1 VSEVSSVVHSP
12 DNRQHVV
19 VASGTGG
26 PEREV
31 ELANDAM
38 GDFDLDGAVAHLS
51 AAIRQFTAAAA
62 PRRAAMACVRL
73 GDVFANYMGNMTAAR
88 AWFARAA
95 RLVEGDP
102 CVEQGW
108 AAVAAMGCDVDDPAV
123 LLANAELAL
132 DRARQFG
139 DVNLETK
146 ALADAGLAHVQAGR
160 LTEGMALLDEAMALA
175 CGAADDSDA
184 AGKSVCSLFTACY
197 FAADFDRAASWAA
210 ALRRHGI
217 IGPAPG
223 GQIFLSNHC
232 DSVHATL
239 LCELGR
245 FGEAEAVLARAI
257 ADFEAAMPGGSWH
270 AAIALADLRIRQ
282 GRFADA
288 ETLLLGKDGHLQALL
303 PMARLHLA
311 RGDHELARVTAR
323 RGLRL
328 IGADRLRA
336 AELLAVL
343 VEAELAA
350 GDHEGA
356 VAASADLDAR
366 TRDVAVPALRARSA
380 AVQAR
385 VLAAGGDLAGG
396 IAVLEAAADSVTSA
410 GTPWLHASLL
420 LESAHLREQAGDR
433 AAAIVDAKAAAATL
447 AGLDVVVSARDRALL
462 DRLGAEMPAAPAGNP
477 VVTATLTRDGRVW
490 VAAAG
495 DTRVRL
501 TDTKG
506 FRYLGE
512 LVSSPGIERHALDLV
527 DRVEGVAG
535 SSGADRRH
543 LGDAGELLDSQARSA
558 YRHRIEQLRA
568 EVDGALG
575 AGDDRLA
582 EARQYELDQLV
593 GQLAQAFGLGG
604 RSRKAASAAER
615 ARLNVT
621 RALRSATARLIE
633 AFPEAGGS
641 LDRSIRT
648 GMYCV
653 YDPGDVTEVLWVV
666 HP

>member
-1 VSEVSSVVHSP
+1 MSEVSSVVHSP

-19 VASGTGG
+19 MASGTVA
-26 PEREV
+26 PEREL

-38 GDFDLDGAVAHLS
+38 GAFDLDGAVAHLS

-62 PRRAAMACVRL
+62 PRQAAMASIRL
-73 GDVFANYMGNMTAAR
+73 GDLFANYMGNQTAGR

-95 RLVEGDP
+95 RLVENDP

-108 AAVAAMGCDVDDPAV
+108 VAVAAMGCDVDDPAV
-123 LLANAELAL
+123 LLAGAELAL

-160 LTEGMALLDEAMALA
+160 LAEGMALLDEAMALA
-175 CGAADDSDA
+175 CGAADDSAA

-197 FAADFDRAASWAA
+197 FAADFERAASWAA
-210 ALRRHGI
+210 ALRRHGL
-217 IGPAPG
+217 IGTAPG
-223 GQIFLSNHC
+223 TQIFLSNHC

-270 AAIALADLRIRQ
+270 TAIALADLRIRQ
-282 GRFADA
+282 GRLADA

-350 GDHEGA
+350 GNYEGA
-356 VAASADLDAR
+356 VAAAADLDAR
-366 TRDVAVPALRARSA
+366 TRDVPLPALRARSA

-385 VLAAGGDLAGG
+385 VLAAGGDLAGA
-396 IAVLEAAADSVTSA
+396 IAALETSADSVTSA

-420 LESAHLREQAGDR
+420 LESARLREQAGHR

-447 AGLDVVVSARDRALL
+447 AGLDVVVPARDRELL
-462 DRLGAEMPAAPAGNP
+462 DRLGAESGGTHAAPA
-477 VVTATLTRDGRVW
+477 VATAALTRDGRVW
-490 VAAAG
+490 VVVAG
-495 DTRVRL
+495 DTRVRVA
-501 TDTKG
+501 DSKG
-506 FRYLGE
+506 LRYLGE
-512 LVSSPGIERHALDLV
+512 LMSTPGVERHALDLV
-527 DRVEGVAG
+527 DRVEGVDAVG
-535 SSGADRRH
+535 TVDRRQ
-543 LGDAGELLDSQARSA
+543 LGDAGEMLDSQARSA
-558 YRHRIEQLRA
+558 YRRRIEQLRA
-568 EVDGALG
+568 ETDEALA
-575 AGDDRLA
+575 AGNEGLA
-582 EARQYELDQLV
+582 EARQDELDALV

-604 RSRKAASAAER
+604 RSRQAASAAER

-621 RALRSATARLIE
+621 RALRSATARLTE

-641 LDRSIRT
+641 LDRSLRT

-653 YDPGDVTEVLWVV
+653 YDPDDGADVRWVV
-666 HP
+666 HS

>member
-1 VSEVSSVVHSP
+1 MAAGR
-12 DNRQHVV
+12 D
-19 VASGTGG
+19 A
-26 PEREV
+26 PERELD
-31 ELANDAM
+31 LANEAM
-38 GDFDLDGAVAHLS
+38 GVFDLDGAVAHLS
-51 AAIRQFTAAAA
+51 AAIRQFTAAGQ

-73 GDVFANYMGNMTAAR
+73 GNLFANYMGNLTAGR

-95 RLVEGDP
+95 RLVENDP

-108 AAVAAMGCDVDDPAV
+108 VAVAAMGCDVDDPAT
-123 LLANAELAL
+123 LLAGAELAL
-132 DRARQFG
+132 ARARQFG

-160 LTEGMALLDEAMALA
+160 LVEGMALLDEAMALA
-175 CGAADDSDA
+175 CGTADDNET

-197 FAADFDRAASWAA
+197 FAADFERAASWAA
-210 ALRRHGI
+210 ALRRHGL
-217 IGPAPG
+217 IGTAPG
-223 GQIFLSNHC
+223 VQVFLSNHC

-245 FGEAEAVLARAI
+245 FGEAEEVLSRAI
-257 ADFEAAMPGGSWH
+257 ADFEAAMPAGSWH

-288 ETLLLGKDGHLQALL
+288 EALLLGKDGHLQALL

-311 RGDHELARVTAR
+311 RGDHELAGVTAR

-328 IGADRLRA
+328 IGDDRLRA

-343 VEAELAA
+343 VEAELEA
-350 GDHEGA
+350 GNHEGA
-356 VAASADLDAR
+356 LAAAADLDAR

-385 VLAAGGDLAGG
+385 VLAARGERASA
-396 IAVLEAAADSVTSA
+396 IAALEAAADSVTSA

-420 LESAHLREQAGDR
+420 LESARLREQADDR

-447 AGLDVVVSARDRALL
+447 AGLDVVVSARDEALFE
-462 DRLGAEMPAAPAGNP
+462 RLGVPSPVAGCGRAAA
-477 VVTATLTRDGRVW
+477 TATLMRDGRAW
-490 VAAAG
+490 VAVAG

-501 TDTKG
+501 ADTKG
-506 FRYLGE
+506 LRYLAE
-512 LVSSPGIERHALDLV
+512 LMSSPGVERHALDLV
-527 DRVEGVAG
+527 DRVEGVG
-535 SSGADRRH
+535 GADVDRRH
-543 LGDAGELLDSQARSA
+543 LGDAGEMLDSRARSA
-558 YRHRIEQLRA
+558 YRRRIEQLRA
-568 EVDGALG
+568 EADEALA
-575 AGDDRLA
+575 AGNEGLA
-582 EARQYELDQLV
+582 EARQDELDQLV
-593 GQLAQAFGLGG
+593 GQLARAFGLGG

-621 RALRSATARLIE
+621 RALRSATARLSE
-633 AFPEAGGS
+633 ALPEAGS
-641 LDRSIRT
+641 ALDRSIRT

-653 YDPGDVTEVLWVV
+653 YEPGPDVGWVV
-666 HP
+666 HS